1 MLVIRLLR
9 IGKINQPVFK
19 IVVTDKRNPPRGG
32 VFVEDVGFLNSGK
45 KERALKVERIKYWL
59 SVGAKPSDTIYNMLV
74 SEKIID
80 DKKIP
85 LQKKSKKKEEEKA
98 PEAPTAAKPAE
109 EKPKEEVK
117 EPPVVEKPI
126 EEKPVEPPKV
136 EEVPQEKAPEA
147 ETKTE

>member
-74 SEKIID
+74 SEKIIEG
-80 DKKIP
+80 KKIP
-85 LQKKSKKKEEEKA
+85 LHKKSKKKEEEKA
-98 PEAPTAAKPAE
+98 PAIEKPTETPRAEAPVETPKEKAPAE
-109 EKPKEEVK
+109 IPKEEIK
-117 EPPVVEKPI
+117 E
-126 EEKPVEPPKV
+126 
-136 EEVPQEKAPEA
+136 EKAPEA